1 MNSSKYS
8 RSSNLEYKPSYKS
21 YWKKKE
27 PPYSHFSYNIP
38 PLSEFLKENNAIVNY
53 IDFANINLKEL
64 TKENFNASIDHII
77 SCLNKSESKKEEDF
91 NKKISKGAIIN
102 IMHYGLSFYKSAPV
116 INLLINIKNRKET
129 EKSENEEDYYDC
141 DDLIIF
147 YLKRLCKDFKK
158 FEDFLDTMVLLTGYL
173 TKNLVKNNF
182 TEEENINKPNE
193 PEKEKDKEKDE
204 EKEKETEKEKPPK
217 TQTQNTNNN
226 LILSNF
232 IEMIIKYI
240 YNACRYEI
248 FCLYPILSTVL
259 SILCKTNT
267 QPACELLLNLL
278 YLYNINFSTSAINS
292 YIDFLCRNN
301 YLEECHELLSNMVK
315 YIPEYSLPKDID
327 TFLKEKYGENH
338 IQKEEGEKEMNYN
351 FKINCEKNLVSY
363 GINIVSFGIYLKY
376 LCKNDYLDLAL
387 FYYEQLNKNNILKDE
402 VIYNLLLNGCSKK
415 LDIRNLHRIY
425 MDMIAKGISPNL
437 ITFNTIIDAFIRN
450 KNTEKAF
457 SIFND
462 MISNKINPDN
472 FTLST
477 LFKGINK
484 PEHYQYLIQGVDII
498 NKNIYPV
505 DIILINVLLDAC
517 IKLKDKKN
525 FCEIFEN
532 IINKKYKNISPDLI
546 TYNTFIKGCSKFK
559 LYDKVEFA
567 FNHLINNSKKTNI
580 IPNDVTFNSLLD
592 VYVSQKDMYKV
603 FQIVKLMNEFKI
615 FPDNYT
621 YTTIIKGLN
630 KNSLLKASNGNN
642 IIANNITNINPNP
655 ETEEMLSNCELN
667 LAFKLFNQVKM
678 SSKPD
683 EILYNCIMD
692 ACLRFNKIDKM
703 LEVYQEMIK
712 DGIKPSSITC
722 GIVIKAYGM
731 KGDLNSALDI
741 YYKMKKEKIEI
752 SNITYGCLINAC
764 IKNNDL
770 NKAFELYESLK
781 NESYE
786 MNTILYTT
794 LIKAYSKQKD
804 INKVIEIFNTM
815 KQSQN
820 SKPNIITYNSI
831 IDCCIKCDKFN
842 LAYEYFQE
850 MLFDINNTSENSIRP
865 DIVTFSTLIKGE
877 INNKCFGNARKLMQK
892 LLEYNYI
899 KLDCVLLNTLLDGC
913 DKCHCYEEAL
923 DIFNIFKNKNV
934 TCNMM
939 TYSILMKICGKLNDF
954 ENSYKLLNEMK
965 ENNINFNL
973 IIMTCYIKTCL
984 NTNHVVEGIN
994 TFKEMTKYNIYPD
1007 NIAYTTIISGII
1019 NNFELC
1025 DYSDE
1030 LVKFLKKSVEENIP
1044 INKSLFMKGFYYLN
1058 LLGHK
1063 DKADDLSEFLKEK
1076 NLVYNYSSND
1086 KGSNNSKS
1094 NSNDSNNSNESTN
1107 NKTINSTITNFN
1119 TQGFNYNYSYLNTIN
1134 ALNMCYYQK
1143 YCMDKYNKSNSN
1155 NNKKETPLKE
1165 IFENNKIYPFVYKNK
1180 DNEKIGQENKEV

>member
-1 MNSSKYS
+1 MN
-8 RSSNLEYKPSYKS
+8 N
-21 YWKKKE
+21 
-27 PPYSHFSYNIP
+27 
-38 PLSEFLKENNAIVNY
+38 
-53 IDFANINLKEL
+53 
-64 TKENFNASIDHII
+64 
-77 SCLNKSESKKEEDF
+77 
-91 NKKISKGAIIN
+91 
-102 IMHYGLSFYKSAPV
+102 
-116 INLLINIKNRKET
+116 
-129 EKSENEEDYYDC
+129 
-141 DDLIIF
+141 
-147 YLKRLCKDFKK
+147 
-158 FEDFLDTMVLLTGYL
+158 FLDL
-173 TKNLVKNNF
+173 
-182 TEEENINKPNE
+182 
-193 PEKEKDKEKDE
+193 
-204 EKEKETEKEKPPK
+204 
-217 TQTQNTNNN
+217 
-226 LILSNF
+226 
-232 IEMIIKYI
+232 IIKYI
-240 YNACRYEI
+240 YYSCRYEI

-267 QPACELLLNLL
+267 TPACELLLNLL
-278 YLYNINFSTSAINS
+278 YLYKINFSTSAINS

-301 YLEECHELLSNMVK
+301 NLEECHELLTYMVK

-327 TFLKEKYGENH
+327 IFLKEKYGTNQL
-338 IQKEEGEKEMNYN
+338 QKEEGEKELNYN
-351 FKINCEKNLVSY
+351 FKINCEKNLISY

-387 FYYEQLNKNNILKDE
+387 FYYDQLNKNDILKDE

-415 LDIRNLHRIY
+415 LDIINLHRIY
-425 MDMIAKGISPNL
+425 MDMINKGVAPNL

-457 SIFND
+457 NIFND
-462 MISNKINPDN
+462 MINQKINPDN

-484 PEHYQYLIQGVDII
+484 QEHYKYLTQGVDII

-532 IINKKYKNISPDLI
+532 IIEKKYKNISPDLI
-546 TYNTFIKGCSKFK
+546 TYNTFIKGCSKFR

-567 FNHLINNSKKTNI
+567 FNHLINNSKETNI
-580 IPNDVTFNSLLD
+580 IPNDVTFNSLID
-592 VYVSQKDMYKV
+592 VYVSQKNMDKV
-603 FQIVKLMNEFKI
+603 LQTVNMMQKYKI

-630 KNSLLKASNGNN
+630 KNSLLKNN
-642 IIANNITNINPNP
+642 QSQNSTMTNNTTNNNSTNTNP
-655 ETEEMLSNCELN
+655 EIFSNIELD
-667 LAFKLFNQVKM
+667 LAFKLFNHVRVI
-678 SSKPD
+678 SKPD

-703 LEVYQEMIK
+703 LEMYEEMIQS
-712 DGIKPSSITC
+712 GIKPSSITC

-731 KGDLNSALDI
+731 KGDLNSALNI
-741 YYKMKKEKIEI
+741 YYKMKQEKIEI

-794 LIKAYSKQKD
+794 LIKAYTKQKD

-815 KQSQN
+815 KNSQN

-850 MLFDINNTSENSIRP
+850 MLFDINNTSETSIRP

-923 DIFNIFKNKNV
+923 DIFNIFKNKNIV
-934 TCNMM
+934 CNMM

-965 ENNINFNL
+965 ENHINFNL

-1019 NNFELC
+1019 NNIEMC

-1030 LVKFLKKSVEENIP
+1030 LINFVKKSIEEGIH
-1044 INKSLFMKGFYYLN
+1044 INSNLYTKSFYYLTI
-1058 LLGHK
+1058 LGHK
-1063 DKADDLSEFLKEK
+1063 DKAESLTAFIREK
-1076 NLVYNYSSND
+1076 NIININSND
-1086 KGSNNSKS
+1086 KGSNGSKSKS
-1094 NSNDSNNSNESTN
+1094 NESNKSNNSNESTN
-1107 NKTINSTITNFN
+1107 EKTLNSSITNFN
-1119 TQGFNYNYSYLNTIN
+1119 TQGLNYNYGYLNTIN

-1143 YCMDKYNKSNSN
+1143 FCQERIKSANAN
-1155 NNKKETPLKE
+1155 NTMKKETSLKE
-1165 IFENNKIYPFVYKNK
+1165 IFDNNKIYPFVYKNK
-1180 DNEKIGQENKEV
+1180 DTKKAEEDNKSC